1 MKQSQFVEQNERTWQ
16 LIEAWMDRQSLPA
29 KERKKQEKL
38 AAKQQATHPGNET
51 NTGSDRDISEVADE
65 IDFPSAY
72 RQLCHHLAL
81 AQSRMYS
88 PLLIERLNQL
98 VIRGHH
104 HLYATRMH
112 FWHRAVDFFLRD
124 FPRLVRQEWKVM
136 ALASFLFFGSF
147 FAMVIAIQV
156 EPDLVYT
163 VIPGQQVA
171 EMEDMYDPEQSS
183 RLGRIRE
190 ADSDVM
196 MFGFYIRNNT
206 GIGFQVFAGGLLY
219 GLGSLFFL
227 LYNGLVI
234 GAVAGHLTQV
244 GYIET
249 FWGFVAGHS
258 AFELTA
264 IALSGA
270 AGFKLAEALLMPG
283 RKSRR
288 LALLDNSKI
297 AIRIIY
303 GSATLFIMA
312 AFVEAFWSSLATVPA
327 AVKYA
332 TGIVLWVLVIGYFT
346 RVGRSPVA

>member
-1 MKQSQFVEQNERTWQ
+1 MKQSQFVEQNERLWQ
-16 LIEAWMDRQSLPA
+16 LLEAWLDRQQTPA
-29 KERKKQEKL
+29 KKQRKMDNSP
-38 AAKQQATHPGNET
+38 A
-51 NTGSDRDISEVADE
+51 EVADE
-65 IDFPSAY
+65 IDFPAAY

-104 HLYATRMH
+104 QLYSTRMH
-112 FWHRAVDFFLRD
+112 FWHHVADFFLRG
-124 FPRLVRQEWKVM
+124 FPQLIRREWKVV
-136 ALASFLFFGSF
+136 ALSALLFFGSF
-147 FAMVIAIQV
+147 FAMVVAIQIQP
-156 EPDLVYT
+156 ELVYT
-163 VIPGQQVA
+163 VVSGEQVA
-171 EMEDMYDPEQSS
+171 QMEQMYDPEQHS

-219 GLGSLFFL
+219 GLGSVFFL

-234 GAVAGHLTQV
+234 GAAAGHLTHI

-249 FWGFVAGHS
+249 FWGFVSGHS

-270 AGFKLAEALLMPG
+270 AGFKLAQALLMPG

-312 AFVEAFWSSLATVPA
+312 AFVEAFWSSLASVPVIA
-327 AVKYA
+327 KYA
-332 TGIVLWVLVIGYFT
+332 TGLILWTLLISYFT
-346 RVGRSPVA
+346 RVGRNS

>member
-16 LIEAWMDRQSLPA
+16 LIEAWMDRQRISA
-29 KERKKQEKL
+29 KEHRKQAKL
-38 AAKQQATHPGNET
+38 AAKQQKSAA
-51 NTGSDRDISEVADE
+51 SDEQDTEASREIADE

-88 PLLIERLNQL
+88 PLLIDRLNQL

-104 HLYATRMH
+104 QLYATRMH
-112 FWHRAVDFFLRD
+112 FWHRVVDFFLRD
-124 FPRLVRQEWKVM
+124 FPRLIRQEWKAV

-147 FAMVIAIQV
+147 FAMIIAIQI
-156 EPDLVYT
+156 EPELAYS
-163 VIPGQQVA
+163 ILSGEQAAQ
-171 EMEDMYDPEQSS
+171 MEDMYDPEQHS

-219 GLGSLFFL
+219 GLGSVFFL

-234 GAVAGHLTQV
+234 GAAAGHLTQI

-270 AGFKLAEALLMPG
+270 AGFKLAQALLMPG

-312 AFVEAFWSSLATVPA
+312 AFVEAFWSSLAIIPV

-332 TGIVLWVLVIGYFT
+332 TGIVLWTLVITYFT